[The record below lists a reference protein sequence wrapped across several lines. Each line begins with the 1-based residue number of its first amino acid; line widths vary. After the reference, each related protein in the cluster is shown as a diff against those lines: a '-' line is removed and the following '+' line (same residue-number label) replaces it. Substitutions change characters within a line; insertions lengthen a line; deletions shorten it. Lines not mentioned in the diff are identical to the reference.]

1 MTKPPTKR
9 VHSLPPL
16 MLGREIAGTLYV
28 VYGEYAQDASE
39 DVMAKIKRLLLKEIE
54 AKKPGNH

>member
-28 VYGEYAQDASE
+28 VYGEFSPTATEDAGQ
-39 DVMAKIKRLLLKEIE
+39 KIKRLLLKEIE
-54 AKKPGNH
+54 AEKPGNH

>member
-9 VHSLPPL
+9 THSLRPL

-28 VYGEYAQDASE
+28 VYGEFSPTATE
-39 DVMAKIKRLLLKEIE
+39 DPTAKIKRLLLKEIE
-54 AKKPGNH
+54 AEKTGKH